1 VFPLCIAERDIMR
14 YLNLIKCTFISST
27 YVVFDF
33 TIEES
38 CDGKEVV
45 ARGNIIINREFKN
58 TASIIRRCNE
68 IIERE
73 VEETKKRCIEKA
85 KWIFESDV
93 HVI

>member
-1 VFPLCIAERDIMR
+1 MG
-14 YLNLIKCTFISST
+14 YLSLIKCTFISST

-38 CDGKEVV
+38 SNEKEVV
-45 ARGNIIINREFKN
+45 ARGNIIINRKFKN
-58 TASIIRRCNE
+58 TASIIHRCSE

-93 HVI
+93 YVI